1 MYSLTIRK
9 PRRRIKTEEN
19 AKVGAA
25 VLGTE
30 FFLFLAELAILHY
43 RRILNSASAAW
54 YIHYIA

>member
-54 YIHYIA
+54 YIA